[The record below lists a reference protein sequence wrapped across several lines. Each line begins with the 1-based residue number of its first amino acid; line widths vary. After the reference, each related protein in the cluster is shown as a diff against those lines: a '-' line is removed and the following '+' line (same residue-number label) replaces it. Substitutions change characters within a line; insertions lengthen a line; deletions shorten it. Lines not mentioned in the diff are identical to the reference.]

1 MIVNGDEFEN
11 IEIVPEEKSD
21 KGNNP
26 YIYSSNC
33 KDNNPDMNKN
43 ITNTQKCDI
52 IVTGSV
58 DKHGNPP
65 HPLMSLDTD
74 RDVMLDLVKNKG
86 LMRPAMEDKR
96 VSSIDSEMSE
106 ASTLVSTNSD
116 SYTADQSKKRSRI
129 NHHSIRGFMSDSE
142 METKGVCNFWL
153 PKACLFYLI
162 PSLLLY

>member
-11 IEIVPEEKSD
+11 IEIVPDDKSEKVVHPYNMQST
-21 KGNNP
+21 NNRHE
-26 YIYSSNC
+26 
-33 KDNNPDMNKN
+33 NNPDMNKN

-52 IVTGSV
+52 IVTGLT

-65 HPLMSLDTD
+65 HPLMSPDQE

-106 ASTLVSTNSD
+106 ASTLVSTTSD
-116 SYTADQSKKRSRI
+116 SYGEEAKKRSRI
-129 NHHSIRGFMSDSE
+129 NHHSIRGFLSDSE
-142 METKGVCNFWL
+142 METMGVCSYHL
-153 PKACLFYLI
+153 
-162 PSLLLY
+162 SRGM